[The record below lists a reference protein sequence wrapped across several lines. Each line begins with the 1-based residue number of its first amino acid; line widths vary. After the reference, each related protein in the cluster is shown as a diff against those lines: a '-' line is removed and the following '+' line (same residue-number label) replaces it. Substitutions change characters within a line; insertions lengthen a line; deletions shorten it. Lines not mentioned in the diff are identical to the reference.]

1 MAKHQGIT
9 IRIGAAY
16 DEVRL
21 PDGIKFD
28 RADMRHNGATIH
40 DTFIPGRDL
49 VRRLNKEVVN
59 AYCDAHGLNSDKDR
73 RRKRRAHKQARDR
86 RHAGH

>member
-9 IRIGAAY
+9 VRIGAAY

-21 PDGIKFD
+21 PNGVSFD
-28 RADMRHNGATIH
+28 RADMRKNGAVMH

-59 AYCDAHGLNSDKDR
+59 AYCDAHDLNNHNKDR
-73 RRKRRAHKQARDR
+73 RRKRRANKQARS
-86 RHAGH
+86 RHAA